1 MYIFNGKKLTEDQA
15 KKFAE
20 ETGRDLQ
27 TFLEANPDIQEDPD
41 FGPQNELGKPEVAV
55 EKVAPAVTEDTALQL
70 ENGSSGLTAYKDL
83 TDEQKKQLNKQ
94 KKVDLGNSP
103 EEIAKRRKISR
114 AEQADILSTDIEL
127 EEIVLTPR
135 NETKEIQDFRLNT
148 TLSNDNEAYALDKA
162 RNNYSNFISQAE
174 ERLSEDASEEEITN
188 EAIKIANDVERG
200 KIKRVLSKR
209 YLETIGEKSKDKL
222 TSEKIDIYSK
232 DEIKKRALETELKLT
247 LASTVGTTKKEVT
260 DINGDTSVVEV
271 FNNPDLDKYV
281 RIAQT
286 LSSESDFN
294 FDLTGLGFFEFKEA
308 EKAIKDF
315 GDPKE
320 ITSRKEAELYN
331 SLVENYNKAAKNN
344 KTITLTNGKVVPK
357 VTFELFQKSRE
368 NFESANEN
376 IQNIVSEISDLD
388 VSLRSESED
397 LKLTR
402 KSYNDINKLG
412 SKAALVLGKIP
423 YDFLGGAARI
433 IGDGIEIKQMTSPGG
448 VSPLAGMVIG
458 NLKDFADTAEYYS
471 KGADKLFEDYYK
483 DDVSFEDAFSSGS
496 NLAEFAAQEVVGQFG
511 NIAMY
516 SLGMWPGSIGIGV
529 TSYESQRRVLEEE
542 EKKNILGTKKSALYK
557 AGIATGYATAE
568 VLFAAIP
575 TINILK
581 KATAGVPTKGILD
594 GLSKFTLRQIGKT
607 AVKDTT
613 IEMAGESATVVVQAG
628 IDMAIG
634 RKEVNLSNLVKD
646 VPHAAF
652 SALLLSGTFTTMPIV
667 DGIASRVFSDY
678 NSNQEAMADLD
689 KINKISLE
697 LKNIDGRTKEAKA
710 KKATIEELTNS
721 FISKLEKK
729 RSQLK
734 TNLSKDGYEM
744 LLIAETRKL
753 KIRNEAKD
761 IIEGLGNDSSK
772 KESLSALKQEFDYLD
787 NEINDFKKD
796 YKVNVNLL
804 PAKELK
810 RINAL
815 AEQKL
820 ISEGKETDKA
830 SVKVQAEKIYLSESF
845 DTNIDKTKKAIN
857 AVNES
862 GTEQTFNVYKT
873 KSEAIE
879 GFKTSLEARVK
890 SGKITEAQ
898 AEAELNKVTE
908 GIKSGQVNGFN
919 YSPDDS
925 FSDIVVVKENSINN
939 GKTGIGL
946 HELGHT
952 LFTLGFAKD
961 PQAFKG
967 MAETVLSWLKEN
979 NESAYNRVSKNTK
992 LDQAEGRYDEVL
1004 TNFLEEVSSKRFDLE
1019 AKKNQGILGL
1029 LGLTIN
1035 NGINKSTNTDGDFVL
1050 QGDENVVEFLNSLS
1064 KKVNTETL
1072 SPKDVSQLK
1081 KGKVKEKA
1089 DSDKKLDI
1097 NTKESRTEITPK
1109 AKEFINLNKE
1119 GVITNEGL
1127 VDIINSPSSKSEDK
1141 FGAIEAVVEGN
1152 WPVIS
1157 NAIKF
1162 NPTGSIPIDAV
1173 KTAVTEQIQGIFPGR
1188 NVPLFKGYNPDQGKV
1203 NTVIGTFLGPRQA
1216 EILERAKK
1224 IGGITQEGTSIDS
1237 KEAKQTVDTSS
1248 EIDLDKKK
1256 EKPVKPKES
1265 LRESIPISDAVVQK
1279 VRDAVVKTF
1288 GTKLG
1293 SVENK
1298 QDFKEELRKAFR
1310 TELKTT
1316 IAKEVLGT
1324 RDSYETFLRDNF
1336 EAIYEAIPQEV
1347 INKRFKAFKEP
1358 VLDKNGKQLREK
1370 TAQGNAIFEKKKIS
1384 KAEFIKNFLGREVG
1398 ASTKGTRKDALAE
1411 TLAEEFAFDATPETI
1426 QTESVETKRKFID
1439 EKQSTKKVTEA
1450 IGRPIDLKFSLS
1462 EASQAKDV
1470 NASGKIAGIK
1480 GKITIN
1486 DSNRVARQL
1495 EILKSIIESNIP
1507 TIIFEAGRFGNFG
1520 RWNRRGKIV
1529 KGIFI
1534 PIPKIGTKYF
1544 KTKDGTLIKEN
1555 SKEYKKAVKD
1565 GNFLPGR
1572 GGLYY
1577 GVKDPAYIEA
1587 RDAAKKNDKLYP
1599 NLKKPKRVNMINAFT
1614 EAGQA
1619 QSKANMDTLET
1630 MANVLA
1636 KAVADGTMTKEN
1648 AALFIASS
1656 YQATTGLIKIAAPFK
1671 YRSKIF
1677 EYGLSGKQR
1686 KGDKYRE
1693 EHNPPASVIGSN
1705 LIWAIANNKVSEI
1718 MPSIRKN
1725 FNQTQ
1730 LSKKDDEK
1738 IDNAKLDATL
1748 PIGTTILDNP
1758 VTRIAASGINLN
1770 SIVNVETGK
1779 TLAEENGVGVETKF
1793 ENNLEVYNKQNEL
1806 ILKLNSDK
1814 NFTASQAKK
1823 QIDQF
1828 VKIAPSIVKA
1838 SKSNNDKSAFKFSKA
1853 PTNKVT
1859 IDTAATTDKALNI
1872 ARDLD
1877 APIKKIRVFDFDDTL
1892 AQTKSDVL
1900 FTMPDGTEG
1909 KLNAEQFASDG
1920 STLLGEGAV
1929 FDFSEFNKVTEGK
1942 KGPLFKVAQTI
1953 AAKRGT
1959 EDVFVL
1965 TARAPESQLAIY
1977 EFLKSQG
1984 LDIPLKNIT
1993 GLGNSTGEAK
2003 ARWIVDKA
2011 ADGYNDFYFADDAP
2025 QNVKAVKEALSV
2037 IDVKSKTQQAKI
2049 KFSKSLDLNKDFNDI
2064 IENKTGIG
2072 SDKTYSRVK
2081 AEVAGASKGKF
2092 NFFIPPSAEDFVG
2105 LLYST
2110 LGKGDV
2116 GDAQMAWYKSH
2127 LLNPFARAMENL
2139 ANDRANMMQDFRGLK
2154 KSLKIVPKN
2163 LRKKIKDSNF
2173 TKEQAVRAYIWDK
2186 QGMEIPGISQK
2197 DQKDLVDFVNAD
2209 AELVV
2214 FGDQLIEIGKGD
2226 AYAAPDAGWVAG
2238 NIGTDFIKALN
2249 TTKRSKYLETWQ
2261 QNVDQIFSEANLNK
2275 LEAAYGANYREAMVD
2290 MLKRMRTGRNTSSG
2304 SDRLAA
2310 RFTDW
2315 LTNSVGAIMFF
2326 NTRSAVLQTI
2336 SAVNFINFSDNNV
2349 LKAGA
2354 AFANQPQY
2362 WKDFKKLFNSP
2373 FLLDRRSGLKLNVN
2387 EADIAAM
2394 AKGPGNSA
2402 RNVIAGILKAGFLP
2416 TQLADSFAIASGGA
2430 SFYRNRIKALQKE
2443 GLTEAE
2449 AEEQAFRDFR
2459 EIAEESQQ
2467 SSRPDKI
2474 SQQQAGPLGRV
2485 ILAFA
2490 NTPAQ
2495 YARLIKKAASDLKNS
2510 RGDAKTNISKI
2521 IYYGVAQNLLFSALQ
2536 QALFAIAFDDEEEEE
2551 KKNEKYFNIVNG
2563 MSDSVLRGIGI
2574 GGAIVSTVKNTALRL
2589 AKEADKKGPKYQD
2602 AVVKGILQISPPI
2615 SSKVGK
2621 LQSAGRSYSWNQEE
2635 MRTRGWSIDNPA
2647 YLANANVISAL
2658 TNVPLD
2664 RAIKKITNIVD
2675 AGNEDIEYYK
2685 RVALVLGWSAWE
2697 LDIDKKGGKV
2707 TPPKTDMDKLYDLN
2721 KKQQIDSLTSLGISK
2736 KQIKLLKLEEDR
2748 VNAILNPKSIKP
2760 IKVSKKDSLFGLNKK
2775 DQVKALE
2782 KLGLTKKEIRALRLE
2797 SDRVEAIINQ
2807 QKEKVE

>member
-1 MYIFNGKKLTEDQA
+1 MYTYKDRELTKEQVDKLA
-15 KKFAE
+15 AE
-20 ETGRDLQ
+20 KGVEVDV
-27 TFLEANPDIQEDPD
+27 FLTNNPDIQ
-41 FGPQNELGKPEVAV
+41 
-55 EKVAPAVTEDTALQL
+55 
-70 ENGSSGLTAYKDL
+70 
-83 TDEQKKQLNKQ
+83 
-94 KKVDLGNSP
+94 
-103 EEIAKRRKISR
+103 
-114 AEQADILSTDIEL
+114 
-127 EEIVLTPR
+127 
-135 NETKEIQDFRLNT
+135 IQ
-148 TLSNDNEAYALDKA
+148 
-162 RNNYSNFISQAE
+162 
-174 ERLSEDASEEEITN
+174 
-188 EAIKIANDVERG
+188 
-200 KIKRVLSKR
+200 
-209 YLETIGEKSKDKL
+209 
-222 TSEKIDIYSK
+222 
-232 DEIKKRALETELKLT
+232 
-247 LASTVGTTKKEVT
+247 
-260 DINGDTSVVEV
+260 
-271 FNNPDLDKYV
+271 
-281 RIAQT
+281 
-286 LSSESDFN
+286 
-294 FDLTGLGFFEFKEA
+294 
-308 EKAIKDF
+308 
-315 GDPKE
+315 
-320 ITSRKEAELYN
+320 
-331 SLVENYNKAAKNN
+331 
-344 KTITLTNGKVVPK
+344 
-357 VTFELFQKSRE
+357 
-368 NFESANEN
+368 
-376 IQNIVSEISDLD
+376 
-388 VSLRSESED
+388 
-397 LKLTR
+397 
-402 KSYNDINKLG
+402 
-412 SKAALVLGKIP
+412 
-423 YDFLGGAARI
+423 
-433 IGDGIEIKQMTSPGG
+433 
-448 VSPLAGMVIG
+448 
-458 NLKDFADTAEYYS
+458 
-471 KGADKLFEDYYK
+471 
-483 DDVSFEDAFSSGS
+483 
-496 NLAEFAAQEVVGQFG
+496 
-511 NIAMY
+511 
-516 SLGMWPGSIGIGV
+516 
-529 TSYESQRRVLEEE
+529 
-542 EKKNILGTKKSALYK
+542 
-557 AGIATGYATAE
+557 
-568 VLFAAIP
+568 
-575 TINILK
+575 
-581 KATAGVPTKGILD
+581 
-594 GLSKFTLRQIGKT
+594 
-607 AVKDTT
+607 
-613 IEMAGESATVVVQAG
+613 
-628 IDMAIG
+628 
-634 RKEVNLSNLVKD
+634 
-646 VPHAAF
+646 
-652 SALLLSGTFTTMPIV
+652 
-667 DGIASRVFSDY
+667 
-678 NSNQEAMADLD
+678 
-689 KINKISLE
+689 
-697 LKNIDGRTKEAKA
+697 
-710 KKATIEELTNS
+710 
-721 FISKLEKK
+721 
-729 RSQLK
+729 
-734 TNLSKDGYEM
+734 
-744 LLIAETRKL
+744 
-753 KIRNEAKD
+753 
-761 IIEGLGNDSSK
+761 
-772 KESLSALKQEFDYLD
+772 
-787 NEINDFKKD
+787 
-796 YKVNVNLL
+796 
-804 PAKELK
+804 
-810 RINAL
+810 
-815 AEQKL
+815 
-820 ISEGKETDKA
+820 
-830 SVKVQAEKIYLSESF
+830 
-845 DTNIDKTKKAIN
+845 
-857 AVNES
+857 
-862 GTEQTFNVYKT
+862 
-873 KSEAIE
+873 
-879 GFKTSLEARVK
+879 
-890 SGKITEAQ
+890 
-898 AEAELNKVTE
+898 
-908 GIKSGQVNGFN
+908 
-919 YSPDDS
+919 
-925 FSDIVVVKENSINN
+925 
-939 GKTGIGL
+939 
-946 HELGHT
+946 
-952 LFTLGFAKD
+952 
-961 PQAFKG
+961 
-967 MAETVLSWLKEN
+967 
-979 NESAYNRVSKNTK
+979 
-992 LDQAEGRYDEVL
+992 
-1004 TNFLEEVSSKRFDLE
+1004 
-1019 AKKNQGILGL
+1019 
-1029 LGLTIN
+1029 
-1035 NGINKSTNTDGDFVL
+1035 
-1050 QGDENVVEFLNSLS
+1050 
-1064 KKVNTETL
+1064 
-1072 SPKDVSQLK
+1072 
-1081 KGKVKEKA
+1081 
-1089 DSDKKLDI
+1089 
-1097 NTKESRTEITPK
+1097 
-1109 AKEFINLNKE
+1109 
-1119 GVITNEGL
+1119 
-1127 VDIINSPSSKSEDK
+1127 
-1141 FGAIEAVVEGN
+1141 EAVVETTEPEG
-1152 WPVIS
+1152 
-1157 NAIKF
+1157 
-1162 NPTGSIPIDAV
+1162 
-1173 KTAVTEQIQGIFPGR
+1173 KTTATE
-1188 NVPLFKGYNPDQGKV
+1188 
-1203 NTVIGTFLGPRQA
+1203 T
-1216 EILERAKK
+1216 
-1224 IGGITQEGTSIDS
+1224 
-1237 KEAKQTVDTSS
+1237 DTSVDAIEVS
-1248 EIDLDKKK
+1248 GTESPLDPGSSGFTEEGEIILSGEEVEEGVVALEPVALEEVVVTGEKKK
-1256 EKPVKPKES
+1256 EKKLEEGYGLDNYLYESFKKGDAYLGESLVSLPGTLFSLAALVSDPVNRALGLPETDVKKFEESIGTRPIIESLIEEQRGLGEKLDVYEKSKNIKGGAYDNFSKGNFSDGFIKLGRGLGESAPISISMMMGGAAGATRLKMISTATPVLAGPELKTQREENPNQSEVENVMKAFSIAGAESFFEGIGSGTLGKVYKDIIFKQGKEKGAETFRTGLISMYETALKKYGVPVSFLGGGIEEVATNTTQNIINGKNAFEGNAEAFTQGVGGGALYGSPINLAKGVNAIKSAISETKVNSILKSSNFELRDVQAAFDPKEFTTEAQVELVKDENTYNVLDSKLKRSVDNGDITNEQADAVRINFRETQGAVNQIKPLKLSTKDQAKAVQLMKEKKQLSNQIKQVGEANLTVEQSDRIKEIDNDLKGIGSKAVTQEVEKVKKAAKSIKDLDVQEFASTEETEAFLNKQNQDPKASGQQGFIIQDPKTGKQTIVINREIADKEIAVAAPSHEFLHALLFQTVKDSPETQLALGNS
-1265 LRESIPISDAVVQK
+1265 LKEYINKIDVDKVVKDSNFARRLEQYKSDPEAVQAEEVLTLFSDAIRTEDIKFNETVFTK
-1279 VRDAVVKTF
+1279 VGDVIRKALQALGVKVKFNNGKDVYNFIKDYNKSLESTGLTKAQVKAAEGVTGELVADKVKTDEQIIKESRSEEASTRVQELYDTQGEAAAF
-1288 GTKLG
+1288 DIIEQFKPITSKIVEKRSQAPGFDRQLLTDEIETGKRGILDLVREYDAESGVPLAAYINKFLPARAIEASKRILGEEFTDDVTEAKGIAAEEVAVDVAPTDKSTTSKLRRVLG
-1293 SVENK
+1293 IKQGDAIYDLAKEVSGEILSGDLPGKKVKTAINK
-1298 QDFKEELRKAFR
+1298 EARKSKLRKAVSDLMG
-1310 TELKTT
+1310 TEKAIDEQFLNKNILEILKALPASDLVKLEREAKVKVLAEQGPRLNVKDAREAVNKGLLPKDTNLQSGPKVSSKLPTT
-1316 IAKEVLGT
+1316 LEQAKEFFT
-1324 RDSYETFLRDNF
+1324 
-1336 EAIYEAIPQEV
+1336 Q
-1347 INKRFKAFKEP
+1347 KRKAGLVNVVTEML
-1358 VLDKNGKQLREK
+1358 V
-1370 TAQGNAIFEKKKIS
+1370 
-1384 KAEFIKNFLGREVG
+1384 
-1398 ASTKGTRKDALAE
+1398 KDAA
-1411 TLAEEFAFDATPETI
+1411 PE
-1426 QTESVETKRKFID
+1426 VTKDKMEPAKRAKVLSEID
-1439 EKQSTKKVTEA
+1439 RAPT
-1450 IGRPIDLKFSLS
+1450 LKFSIS
-1462 EASQAKDV
+1462 EVSQAKDV

-1495 EILKSIIESNIP
+1495 EILKSIIESSIP

-1529 KGIFI
+1529 KGKFI

-1555 SKEYKKAVKD
+1555 SKEYKKAVED
-1565 GNFLPGR
+1565 GDFLPGR

-1636 KAVADGTMTKEN
+1636 KAVASGTMTKEN

-1671 YRSKIF
+1671 YKSKIF

-1705 LIWAIANNKVSEI
+1705 LIWAIANNKVSEV

-1738 IDNAKLDATL
+1738 IDNAKLDSTL

-1770 SIVNVETGK
+1770 SIINVETGK

-1793 ENNLEVYNKQNEL
+1793 ENNLEVYTKQNEL
-1806 ILKLNSDK
+1806 VLKLNSDK
-1814 NFTASQAKK
+1814 NFTVSQAKK

-1838 SKSNNDKSAFKFSKA
+1838 SKSNNDKSAFKFSKT
-1853 PTNKVT
+1853 PTNKQT
-1859 IDTAATTDKALNI
+1859 IETAATTDKALNV
-1872 ARDLD
+1872 ARDLN
-1877 APIKKIRVFDFDDTL
+1877 APVKKIRVFDFDDTL

-1900 FTMPDGTEG
+1900 YTMPDGKEG
-1909 KLNAEQFASDG
+1909 KLNAEQFASEG
-1920 STLLGEGAV
+1920 SALLSEGAV

-1993 GLGNSTGEAK
+1993 GLGNSTGDAK

-2025 QNVKAVKEALSV
+2025 QNVKAVKDALSV

-2081 AEVAGASKGKF
+2081 AQVAGASKGKF

-2139 ANDRANMMQDFRGLK
+2139 ANDRANIMQDFRGLK
-2154 KSLKIVPKN
+2154 KSLGIVPKN

-2238 NIGTDFIKALN
+2238 NIGTDFMKALN

-2290 MLKRMRTGRNTSSG
+2290 MLKRMKTGKNTSSG

-2349 LKAGA
+2349 LKAGQ

-2362 WKDFKKLFNSP
+2362 WSDFKKLFNSP

-2485 ILAFA
+2485 VLAFA

-2495 YARLIKKAASDLKNS
+2495 YARLIKKAASDLKNG

-2563 MSDSVLRGIGI
+2563 MSDSILRGVGV
-2574 GGAIVSTVKNTALRL
+2574 GGAIVSVVKNTAIRL
-2589 AKEADKKGPKYQD
+2589 AKEADKKSPKYQD
-2602 AVVKGILQISPPI
+2602 AVVKGVLQISPPV

-2621 LQSAGRSYSWNQEE
+2621 LQSAGRSFSWNQEE

-2647 YLANANVISAL
+2647 YLASANVISAA

-2664 RAIKKITNIVD
+2664 RAVKKVTNIVD

-2685 RVALVLGWSAWE
+2685 RVALALGWSAWE
-2697 LDIDKKGGKV
+2697 LGIDKKGGKV
-2707 TPPKTDMDKLYDLN
+2707 VPPKTDMDKLYDLN
-2721 KKQQIDSLTSLGISK
+2721 KKQQIDSLLSLGISK
-2736 KQIKLLKLEEDR
+2736 KQIKALKLEEDR
-2748 VNAILNPKSIKP
+2748 VNAILNPKSIKQ
-2760 IKVSKKDSLFGLNKK
+2760 IKVSKRDSLFGLNKK

-2797 SDRVEAIINQ
+2797 SDRVEAIINK
-2807 QKEKVE
+2807 QKKEVE

>member
-331 SLVENYNKAAKNN
+331 SLVENYNKAAENN

-1859 IDTAATTDKALNI
+1859 IDTAAKTDEALNI

-1877 APIKKIRVFDFDDTL
+1877 APVKKIRVFDFDDTL

-1920 STLLGEGAV
+1920 STLLSEGAV

-1984 LDIPLKNIT
+1984 LNIPLKNIT

-2154 KSLKIVPKN
+2154 KSLGIVPKN

-2416 TQLADSFAIASGGA
+2416 TQIADSFAIASGGA

-2485 ILAFA
+2485 VLAFA

-2495 YARLIKKAASDLKNS
+2495 YARLIKKAASDLKNG

-2563 MSDSVLRGIGI
+2563 MSDSILRGIGI
-2574 GGAIVSTVKNTALRL
+2574 GGAIVSVVKNTALKL
-2589 AKEADKKGPKYQD
+2589 AKEADKKSPKYQD

-2621 LQSAGRSYSWNQEE
+2621 LQSAGRSFSWNQEE
-2635 MRTRGWSIDNPA
+2635 MRTRGFSIDNPA
-2647 YLANANVISAL
+2647 YLASANVVSAL

-2664 RAIKKITNIVD
+2664 RAVKKVTNIVD

-2685 RVALVLGWSAWE
+2685 RVALALGWSAWE
-2697 LDIDKKGGKV
+2697 LGIDKKGGKV
-2707 TPPKTDMDKLYDLN
+2707 APPKTDMDKLYDLT
-2721 KKQQIDSLTSLGISK
+2721 KKQQIDSLTNLGVSR
-2736 KQIKLLKLEEDR
+2736 KQIKALKLEEDR
-2748 VNAILNPKSIKP
+2748 VNAILNPKSIKK

-2775 DQVKALE
+2775 DQIQALE

-2797 SDRVEAIINQ
+2797 SDRVEAIINK
-2807 QKEKVE
+2807 QKQEN